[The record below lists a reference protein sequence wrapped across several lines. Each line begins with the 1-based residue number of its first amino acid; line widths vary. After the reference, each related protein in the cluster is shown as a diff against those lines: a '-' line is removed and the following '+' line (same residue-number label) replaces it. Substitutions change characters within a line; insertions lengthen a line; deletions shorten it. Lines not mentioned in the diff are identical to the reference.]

1 MNQHPQ
7 AVNVSESGK
16 QIVRRGNVR
25 RVLRGQ
31 TIAPRSNQLLALV
44 PDKPAEAFGNVNV
57 FAIKIYD
64 RGAHGR
70 NVRKPILSQQFHA
83 FGNVSSDRTGLNGLA
98 HTVFFCFM
106 AT

>member
-1 MNQHPQ
+1 MSVVFC
-7 AVNVSESGK
+7 AV
-16 QIVRRGNVR
+16 R
-25 RVLRGQ
+25 

-70 NVRKPILSQQFHA
+70 NVRKPILSA
-83 FGNVSSDRTGLNGLA
+83 AVSRIRERSSDRTGLNGLA

-106 AT
+106 ATCYGA